1 MGATL
6 LTVNCRCSLIY
17 ESTLRR
23 ARRRRLCVHNL
34 RLLPVDASPSF
45 HTLAAHSHG
54 NRSGGSW
61 TATLSRPAE
70 TLPGSE
76 HPGRQETRH
85 LSLQASARSS
95 TGSRPTGSHRDNI
108 RRRTARPTDGGL
120 TCREQTTLPGIA
132 SPISNSSGPSTASI
146 SISSIRIRII
156 HQPRTR
162 RIKTASHRPRPFPR
176 LDPRARAR
184 SPETLRQKLKE
195 AAPQHGVRCE
205 AFLVSDSGPP
215 KPPADPPPSS
225 YAN

>member
-1 MGATL
+1 MEGSG
-6 LTVNCRCSLIY
+6 RHYSSLIY

-70 TLPGSE
+70 TLP
-76 HPGRQETRH
+76 R
-85 LSLQASARSS
+85 
-95 TGSRPTGSHRDNI
+95 N
-108 RRRTARPTDGGL
+108 
-120 TCREQTTLPGIA
+120 
-132 SPISNSSGPSTASI
+132 
-146 SISSIRIRII
+146 
-156 HQPRTR
+156 
-162 RIKTASHRPRPFPR
+162 
-176 LDPRARAR
+176 PRARAR

-205 AFLVSDSGPP
+205 AFLVGNGCPSRAQPATSLSGG
-215 KPPADPPPSS
+215 
-225 YAN
+225 